1 MLEGLV
7 QGLFENLAELLPVKV
22 VRSYER
28 GVKWTLGRNPTQLDP
43 GPHLR
48 VWFYHSIETAIVA
61 DDTIE
66 LPTQSIITKDEKL
79 VVFKA
84 IIGFKIDDIVKHFT
98 NVTDFRESTTG
109 LVDDAPCKARSRSY
123 VSRVGGGFGEAGKV
137 ALHYTHDE
145 VQRVGHRRQLRGFS
159 DFAEVPTQIRIFGE
173 GAPFVRTV
181 TGGNAKHQSA
191 RAARRSGLAAVAFA
205 PTRRRILRGRT
216 RVGFH
221 EQADWGGVSS
231 ADVWPEGDT
240 SDVACRAQNNPAHPK
255 RIGRVEGRLA

>member
-84 IIGFKIDDIVKHFT
+84 IIGFKIEDVVKHFT

-109 LVDDAPCKARSRSY
+109 LAMTHLAKRVRDLTLAELVGDLGKLEKSLSTTLTTKFKEWGTVVNY
-123 VSRVGGGFGEAGKV
+123 V
-137 ALHYTHDE
+137 
-145 VQRVGHRRQLRGFS
+145 GFS

-181 TGGNAKHQSA
+181 
-191 RAARRSGLAAVAFA
+191 
-205 PTRRRILRGRT
+205 
-216 RVGFH
+216 
-221 EQADWGGVSS
+221 
-231 ADVWPEGDT
+231 
-240 SDVACRAQNNPAHPK
+240 
-255 RIGRVEGRLA
+255 